1 MERKAGGAK
10 LKIMKRSKSK
20 APQLDARPVRSGDAK
35 TAAEREQEY
44 EAVRAAIFSGQV
56 PAGAGAGASA
66 GGSAPEVRRAAVLE
80 GGAVPQQTP
89 SILSGLGTKK
99 NRGSDNG
106 QEFDRNLYSRSRQY
120 VDNGDYSRRG
130 PQYQQQYQQQQYQH
144 PQQHQQQQQQ
154 YYQQQPQGYSHPSF
168 SQQGYPSQP
177 YSQQQHFSQQQY
189 QQPQHHQLL
198 QPHQPHQQQ
207 QQTQQQYQ
215 QQEHQYQQQQ
225 QAQQHY
231 QEQHYQHQQQQ
242 QPQPQMQQHPANF
255 RNQIQQPARQ
265 QQQPGA
271 NNKALNFA
279 EFEDDFPSL

>member
-20 APQLDARPVRSGDAK
+20 APQLDTRPVRSGDAK

-56 PAGAGAGASA
+56 PAGAGAG
-66 GGSAPEVRRAAVLE
+66 GGAPEVRRAAVLD
-80 GGAVPQQTP
+80 GGSVQPQQTP

-130 PQYQQQYQQQQYQH
+130 PQYQQQYQQQQYQQQQYQH

-168 SQQGYPSQP
+168 PQQGYPSQP

-207 QQTQQQYQ
+207 QQPQQQY
-215 QQEHQYQQQQ
+215 QQ

-231 QEQHYQHQQQQ
+231 QDQHYQEQHYQQQQQQQ